1 MKFGKLLPFILYTLC
16 FAGLF
21 FSAVAIFES
30 MTGGVC
36 GENCASVMS
45 SAYSKVFGIP
55 VGCFSFCVWLYLI
68 QAIRKPTKIDIL
80 LSSLLGLGA
89 LSFIC
94 ILVFVLYA
102 NCIICLL
109 HNSTAILAAFCF
121 PFALYKRSTKTRY
134 PVFLLTLEKL
144 AIAIPVFCCLASIAR
159 NAEPIEGVKTNNNL
173 YVNFPILYSQGA
185 LPSQQNIAVVS
196 LDCPHCYK
204 LLAKLLTFKYP
215 KPTYLNIVLKNTPE
229 TAEANQKT
237 LAAILKLVA
246 DGKFLQSQTTFQAV
260 FPIIFKHSKEM
271 EKGNFLPYLQE
282 LDEIVPNSS
291 KYNSLATFILN
302 SYTLFYSELKT
313 QQTPLFIKDGNV
325 VKDVLKMHP

>member
-1 MKFGKLLPFILYTLC
+1 MKAEKVLPLILYALC

-21 FSAVAIFES
+21 FSALAIVES
-30 MTGGVC
+30 MSGGVC
-36 GENCASVMS
+36 GENCAAVMS
-45 SAYSKVFGIP
+45 SVYSKIFGIP
-55 VGCFSFCVWLYLI
+55 VGCFAFCIWLYLI
-68 QAIRKPTKIDIL
+68 QAIKEPTKIDVL

-94 ILVFVLYA
+94 ILVFVLRTS
-102 NCIICLL
+102 CVICLL
-109 HNSTAILAAFCF
+109 HNSTAILTALCF
-121 PFALYKRSTKTRY
+121 PFALYKRRIQTQHPT
-134 PVFLLTLEKL
+134 LLLAIEKL
-144 AIAIPVFCCLASIAR
+144 SIVIPVFCCLASITR
-159 NAEPIEGVKTNNNL
+159 DVEPTGSLENGNNL

-185 LPSQQNIAVVS
+185 LPAQQNIAVVS
-196 LDCPHCYK
+196 LNCPHCYK
-204 LLAKLLTFKYP
+204 LLAKLLMAKYS

-246 DGKFLQSQTTFQAV
+246 DGKFLQGQTTFQTV

-271 EKGNFLPYLQE
+271 EKGNFLPYIQE

-313 QQTPLFIKDGNV
+313 QQTPLFIKDGTV